1 MPKNNTP
8 ILLLCTPMTWALV
21 TRLLGASTIPTP
33 HLDKLAA
40 SGLRLTNAYATAATC
55 TPSRYSLL
63 TGSYPWRNKDA
74 AILPGDAP
82 LIIEPGS
89 STMPELMRGAGYR
102 TGIIGKWHL
111 GLGDGSVDW
120 NGDIDRTPLDVGFE
134 RSYIMAA
141 TNDRVPCVYIDQ
153 NRVDGLDP
161 DDKLETCYDE
171 SAPDMENELPRGKDH
186 HDQLRVMYS
195 HGHDGA
201 IVNGVSRI
209 GRQPGVTSA
218 LWTDETMGE
227 VFLEKAKEFTSEA
240 ANNDQPFFLYYA
252 FHQPHVPRLPSPRFK
267 GSTEHGDRGD
277 VIAEMDWCAGQFIE
291 HLEALGLRD
300 NTIIIFSSDN
310 GPVLDDGYYDCAE
323 SKNGSHR
330 MTGPLRGSKYSLFD
344 GGTRVPTIIS
354 WPGQIEAGLESHALC
369 SHVDLC
375 ASFAELCNYELP
387 DNAALDSFKQLDA
400 WLGKDAIG
408 RDEILLEG
416 MQGTKV
422 IRQNNWTYIPPHPER
437 DFYDAD
443 KRVEYGSRLDPQLY
457 NLDQDLGQI
466 ENVAL
471 REPERVSAMD
481 QRIAQIS
488 AKPSRSV

>member
-1 MPKNNTP
+1 
-8 ILLLCTPMTWALV
+8 MTWALATSV
-21 TRLLGASTIPTP
+21 AMAPAPSPRRTSISWPQVAC
-33 HLDKLAA
+33 
-40 SGLRLTNAYATAATC
+40 LTNAYATAATC

-74 AILPGDAP
+74 RILAGDAP

-102 TGIIGKWHL
+102 TGIVGKWHL

-209 GRQPGVTSA
+209 GRQAGGTSA

-227 VFLEKAKEFTSEA
+227 VFSKKPKNSPAKPPTTTSPSSCTTPSISHMSH
-240 ANNDQPFFLYYA
+240 D
-252 FHQPHVPRLPSPRFK
+252 FHR
-267 GSTEHGDRGD
+267 
-277 VIAEMDWCAGQFIE
+277 
-291 HLEALGLRD
+291 
-300 NTIIIFSSDN
+300 
-310 GPVLDDGYYDCAE
+310 
-323 SKNGSHR
+323 
-330 MTGPLRGSKYSLFD
+330 
-344 GGTRVPTIIS
+344 
-354 WPGQIEAGLESHALC
+354 HALKAVPNTVTAVM
-369 SHVDLC
+369 SSPKWIG
-375 ASFAELCNYELP
+375 AP
-387 DNAALDSFKQLDA
+387 DN
-400 WLGKDAIG
+400 
-408 RDEILLEG
+408 LLS
-416 MQGTKV
+416 T
-422 IRQNNWTYIPPHPER
+422 
-437 DFYDAD
+437 
-443 KRVEYGSRLDPQLY
+443 S
-457 NLDQDLGQI
+457 
-466 ENVAL
+466 
-471 REPERVSAMD
+471 
-481 QRIAQIS
+481 
-488 AKPSRSV
+488 KP